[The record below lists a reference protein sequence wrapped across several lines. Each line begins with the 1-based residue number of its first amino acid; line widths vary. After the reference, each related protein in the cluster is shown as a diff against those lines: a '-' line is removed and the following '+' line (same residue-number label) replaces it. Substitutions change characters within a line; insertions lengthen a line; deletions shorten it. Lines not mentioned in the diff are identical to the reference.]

1 MFLEGQII
9 EFLDD
14 DQLKVGYVRKQERD
28 RLQVVDPR
36 GRHISIAG
44 DRVVVVHQKTSEDGF
59 PGFARELSEKI
70 QIRQVEMDVEL
81 LWDSL
86 GGNQREFTPAELA
99 ALFFSESSPEAV
111 SAVFRSLSADTL
123 YFRRKGTQ
131 FLPRTADQVGTE
143 RTRRDRQLEH
153 EQARGTLAESLNRLL
168 HGKAIEMT
176 PDVSALVD
184 RIQNWMRQTNGDPA
198 GTLLEELAG
207 PARARDAAY
216 DILRRAG
223 RVDPRQDRFL
233 VMAGINE
240 AFPPAVE
247 SAASALLPH
256 QHESTRIDYRDAP
269 AFTIDDDDTLEV
281 DDAITLKQEG
291 DTITVGI
298 HIADVTAFVAKGDML
313 DVEASAR
320 SSTIYLPAN
329 TVRMFPDRLS
339 TDLASLRQGEDR
351 PAFTVEV
358 QFDASGVS
366 GNRFNRLGYRIVLG
380 TIRVNRRLSYESA
393 DKLIQND
400 GDSDLKILHSIAL
413 HLQQERASRGAITV
427 RRPEFQIHVDE
438 SGIHVGKLDPNSP
451 SRLLVSEM
459 MILSNGLAADFASA
473 HSVPVIYRTQESRDA
488 SAPAETTAMDP
499 IAFEKLRKSFKRSRL
514 SLTPGPHSGLGLS
527 AYTQASS
534 PIRRYADL
542 VTQQQ
547 FTAFLR
553 GKPVPYDRE
562 ELLGIL
568 ANAETTEQEV
578 RGIEDRSTNYWILEY
593 LSREKIGQP
602 MNAVVL
608 DRKGNIE
615 LEECYLRGRLHIAAS
630 TGASG
635 NDEPGSVISVMIDT
649 IHPDKGE
656 VRFKRA

>member
-70 QIRQVEMDVEL
+70 QNRQVEMDVEL

-86 GGNQREFTPAELA
+86 GGSQREFTPAELA
-99 ALFFSESSPEAV
+99 TLFFSESSPEAV

-153 EQARGTLAESLNRLL
+153 EQARGNLAELLNRLL
-168 HGKAIEMT
+168 HSKVIEMT
-176 PDVSALVD
+176 PDITALVD
-184 RIQNWMRQTNGDPA
+184 RIQNWMRQANGDPA
-198 GTLLEELAG
+198 GALLEELVG
-207 PARARDAAY
+207 PARARDTAY
-216 DILRRAG
+216 EILRRAG

-240 AFPPAVE
+240 AFPIEVE
-247 SAASALLPH
+247 TAANALSTH
-256 QHESTRIDYRDAP
+256 QHESTRIDYRDVA

-291 DTITVGI
+291 TAITVGI
-298 HIADVTAFVAKGDML
+298 HIADVSAFVAKGDTL
-313 DVEASAR
+313 DVEASTR

-358 QFDASGVS
+358 QFDISG
-366 GNRFNRLGYRIVLG
+366 GPLIRLGYRLVLS
-380 TIRVNRRLSYESA
+380 TIRVNRRLSYDTA
-393 DKLIQND
+393 DQLLQSD

-413 HLQQERASRGAITV
+413 LLQQERASRGAITI
-427 RRPEFQIHVDE
+427 RRPEFQIHVDK

-451 SRLLVSEM
+451 SRLLVSEL
-459 MILSNGLAADFASA
+459 MILSNGLAADFASI
-473 HSVPVIYRTQESRDA
+473 HNVPVIYRTQESREA
-488 SAPAETTAMDP
+488 SAPADNAATDP
-499 IAFEKLRKSFKRSRL
+499 IAFEKLRKTFKRSRL

-562 ELLGIL
+562 ELLRIL
-568 ANAETTEQEV
+568 ANAETTEQEL
-578 RGIEDRSTNYWILEY
+578 RAIEDRSTNYWILEY
-593 LSREKIGQP
+593 LSREKMGQP

-615 LEECYLRGRLHIAAS
+615 LEECYLRCRLQSPGGTAD
-630 TGASG
+630 
-635 NDEPGSVISVMIDT
+635 DEPGCVISVLIDT
-649 IHPDKGE
+649 IQPDKGE

>member
-70 QIRQVEMDVEL
+70 QNRQVEMDVEL

-86 GGNQREFTPAELA
+86 GGDQREFTSAELA
-99 ALFFSESSPEAV
+99 TLFFSESSPEAV
-111 SAVFRSLSADTL
+111 SAVFRSLSEDTL

-143 RTRRDRQLEH
+143 RTRRDRQQEN
-153 EQARGTLAESLNRLL
+153 EQARGALVESLNRLL
-168 HGKAIEMT
+168 HSKTIDET
-176 PDVSALVD
+176 PDTATLID
-184 RIQNWMRQTNGDPA
+184 RIQNWMRQSNGDPA
-198 GTLLEELAG
+198 GALLEELAG

-233 VMAGINE
+233 AMAGINE
-240 AFPPAVE
+240 GFPPVVE
-247 SAASALLPH
+247 SAAKALLAHPH
-256 QHESTRIDYRDAP
+256 DSARVDYRNVP

-281 DDAITLKQEG
+281 DDAITLKQ
-291 DTITVGI
+291 DATTITVGI
-298 HIADVTAFVAKGDML
+298 HIADVTAFVAKGDTL

-329 TVRMFPDRLS
+329 RVRMLPDCLS

-358 QFDASGVS
+358 QFDIS
-366 GNRFNRLGYRIVLG
+366 GNQFNRLGYRLALS
-380 TIRVNRRLSYESA
+380 TIHVNRRLSYDTA
-393 DKLIQND
+393 DALIQND
-400 GDSDLKILHSIAL
+400 GDSDLKIMHSIAL
-413 HLQQERASRGAITV
+413 QLQQERASRGAVTV

-451 SRLLVSEM
+451 SRLLVSEL
-459 MILSNGLAADFASA
+459 MILSNGLAADFAST
-473 HSVPVIYRTQESRDA
+473 HHLPVIYRTQESRDA
-488 SAPAETTAMDP
+488 SAPVDTSAMDP
-499 IAFEKLRKSFKRSRL
+499 IAFEKLRKTFKRSRL

-562 ELLGIL
+562 ELLKIL
-568 ANAETTEQEV
+568 ANAETAEQEI
-578 RGIEDRSTNYWILEY
+578 RSIEDRSTNYWILEY
-593 LSREKIGQP
+593 LSREKMGQP

-615 LEECYLRGRLHIAAS
+615 LEECYLRGRLQSPGGTAS
-630 TGASG
+630 
-635 NDEPGSVISVMIDT
+635 DEPGSVISVMIDT

>member
-70 QIRQVEMDVEL
+70 QNRQVEMDVEL

-86 GGNQREFTPAELA
+86 GGSQREFTPAELA
-99 ALFFSESSPEAV
+99 TLFFSESSPEAV

-153 EQARGTLAESLNRLL
+153 EQARGNLAELLNRLL
-168 HGKAIEMT
+168 HSKVIEMT
-176 PDVSALVD
+176 PDITALVD
-184 RIQNWMRQTNGDPA
+184 RIQNWMRQANGDPA
-198 GTLLEELAG
+198 GALLEELVG
-207 PARARDAAY
+207 PARARDTAY
-216 DILRRAG
+216 EILRRAG

-240 AFPPAVE
+240 AFPIEVE
-247 SAASALLPH
+247 TAANALSTH
-256 QHESTRIDYRDAP
+256 QHESTRIDYRDVA

-291 DTITVGI
+291 TAITVGI
-298 HIADVTAFVAKGDML
+298 HIADVSAFVAKGDTL
-313 DVEASAR
+313 DVEASTR

-358 QFDASGVS
+358 QFDISG
-366 GNRFNRLGYRIVLG
+366 GPLIRLGYRLVLS
-380 TIRVNRRLSYESA
+380 TIRVNRRLSYDTA
-393 DKLIQND
+393 DQLLQSD

-413 HLQQERASRGAITV
+413 LLQQERASRGAITI
-427 RRPEFQIHVDE
+427 RRPEFQIHVDK

-451 SRLLVSEM
+451 SRLLVSEL
-459 MILSNGLAADFASA
+459 MILSNGLAADFASI
-473 HSVPVIYRTQESRDA
+473 HNVPVIYRTQESRDA
-488 SAPAETTAMDP
+488 SAPPDTTAMDP
-499 IAFEKLRKSFKRSRL
+499 IAFEKLRKTFKRSRL
-514 SLTPGPHSGLGLS
+514 SLTPGAHSGLGLS

-562 ELLGIL
+562 ELLRIL

-578 RGIEDRSTNYWILEY
+578 RAIEDQSTNYWILEY
-593 LSREKIGQP
+593 LSREKIGHP

-615 LEECYLRGRLHIAAS
+615 LEECYLRCRLQS
-630 TGASG
+630 PG

-649 IHPDKGE
+649 IQPDKGD

>member
-36 GRHISIAG
+36 GRHLSIAG
-44 DRVVVVHQKTSEDGF
+44 DRVVVIHQKTSEDGF

-70 QIRQVEMDVEL
+70 QNRQVEMDVEL

-86 GGNQREFTPAELA
+86 GGDQREFTSAELA
-99 ALFFSESSPEAV
+99 TLFFSESSPEAV

-131 FLPRTADQVGTE
+131 FLPKTADQVGTE
-143 RTRRDRQLEH
+143 RTRRDRQQEN
-153 EQARGTLAESLNRLL
+153 EKARGALVESMNRLL
-168 HGKAIEMT
+168 HSKAIVESPET
-176 PDVSALVD
+176 AALID
-184 RIQNWMRQTNGDPA
+184 RIQNWMLQSNGDPA
-198 GTLLEELAG
+198 GALLEELAG
-207 PARARDAAY
+207 PARAREAAY
-216 DILRRAG
+216 GILRRAG

-233 VMAGINE
+233 VMAGIHE
-240 AFPPAVE
+240 AFPSSVE
-247 SAASALLPH
+247 SAANAILPH
-256 QHESTRIDYRDAP
+256 QHDSARIDYRNVP

-281 DDAITLKQEG
+281 DDAITLKKEG
-291 DTITVGI
+291 NTITVGI
-298 HIADVTAFVAKGDML
+298 HIADVSAFVAKGDTL
-313 DVEASAR
+313 DVEAAKR
-320 SSTIYLPAN
+320 LSTIYLPASR
-329 TVRMFPDRLS
+329 VRMFPDRLS
-339 TDLASLRQGEDR
+339 TDLASLHPDVDR

-358 QFDASGVS
+358 QFDVS
-366 GNRFNRLGYRIVLG
+366 GSELTQPGYRLALSTV
-380 TIRVNRRLSYESA
+380 RVNRRLSYDTA
-393 DKLIQND
+393 DELIRSG
-400 GDSDLKILHSIAL
+400 GDSDLNLLHSIAL
-413 HLQQERASRGAITV
+413 QLQQARAARGAITF

-451 SRLLVSEM
+451 SRLLISEL
-459 MILSNGLAADFASA
+459 MILSNGLAADFASI
-473 HSVPVIYRTQESRDA
+473 HNVPVIYRTQESRDA
-488 SAPAETTAMDP
+488 SAPAETATLDP
-499 IAFEKLRKSFKRSRL
+499 IAFEKLRKTFKRSRL
-514 SLTPGPHSGLGLS
+514 SLTPGTHSGLGLS

-562 ELLGIL
+562 ELLRIL
-568 ANAETTEQEV
+568 ANAEASEQEI
-578 RGIEDRSTNYWILEY
+578 RSIEDRSTNYWILEY
-593 LSREKIGQP
+593 LSREKMGHP

-615 LEECYLRGRLHIAAS
+615 LEESYLRGKLQ
-630 TGASG
+630 SG
-635 NDEPGSVISVMIDT
+635 NTGGTGSDEPGSVISVMIDT

-656 VRFKRA
+656 VRFTRA